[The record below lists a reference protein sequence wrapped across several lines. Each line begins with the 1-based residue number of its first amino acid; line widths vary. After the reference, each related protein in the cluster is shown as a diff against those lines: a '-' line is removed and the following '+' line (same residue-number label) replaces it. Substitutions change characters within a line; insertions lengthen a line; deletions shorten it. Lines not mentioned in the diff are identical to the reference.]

1 MPPSTRRTR
10 LDLAQGH
17 VQETPRPDLISE
29 ITRTRRLWKG
39 GGLSAETCPLRV
51 PTCTPVRPEGGTG
64 RRHGPRPRVSGFTA
78 PSGLRP
84 EAPFTT
90 GKLGLRGLGTGVPAE
105 APGGDPAPRVPAL
118 LRPRSGPCDP
128 RKRFRSGHRLTPA
141 SRGKGA
147 QQGWG
152 GRRAG
157 RRAGVAGC
165 APGSALG
172 ASRLPR
178 SDVPRVP
185 GAALSPT
192 GGWGGLSLGACRC
205 CHRPLQWFCPLG
217 HWVCL

>member
-90 GKLGLRGLGTGVPAE
+90 GKLGLRGLGTGFP
-105 APGGDPAPRVPAL
+105 
-118 LRPRSGPCDP
+118 LRPLEVTLYPVSQLCSGPGQA
-128 RKRFRSGHRLTPA
+128 RVTRER
-141 SRGKGA
+141 
-147 QQGWG
+147 
-152 GRRAG
+152 
-157 RRAGVAGC
+157 
-165 APGSALG
+165 GSAQ
-172 ASRLPR
+172 
-178 SDVPRVP
+178 D
-185 GAALSPT
+185 T
-192 GGWGGLSLGACRC
+192 G
-205 CHRPLQWFCPLG
+205 
-217 HWVCL
+217 